1 MSLLFPFS
9 QPPAAGGKAP
19 VSALLAR
26 FKSSLALAFWIT
38 LVAEVLSIT
47 PIIFMWNVFDRAVST
62 RSDVTLVSLLV
73 IVLIAYGFWSG
84 LEWVRGRLMA
94 RLALRID
101 WDISAQVFDTAFRR
115 YVARKDVNV
124 HQVLEDVVRLRS
136 FLTGQQILALMS
148 APFCVV
154 FILVGWAF
162 HPYLAIFIVVATI
175 LSLIAAFTTSRIT
188 SQSIREA
195 NNASAEASRL
205 ASQSIAK
212 AGTAL
217 ALGMHPTIRKRWF
230 EKHQRYLG
238 LEVNAKESAGI
249 VGGFAAFM
257 GHALPSLQLALG
269 AFLAIE
275 GLITGG
281 MVIAASFL
289 LTRAINPLKS
299 VIAGW
304 PAIQS
309 ARQSLDRL
317 NAMVAE
323 DEEQS
328 EKMALPPP
336 SGKLDVQNLTIEAG
350 DSRTIL
356 SDLSFSLEPG
366 EVMGVIGPTASGK
379 TSLTRALVGL
389 WPPTSG
395 HVRLDG
401 ADVAPWIRADLG
413 QYIGYAP
420 VEIDLFEGTVA
431 ENIARLGVVDS
442 EQVVAAAQAVGIH
455 DTILSFP
462 KGYDTRIGEVGHV
475 LTGGQRQRIVIARAI
490 YGDPPYVVMDEPN
503 ASLDEEGEQA
513 LVRLLR
519 HLKQKKTTVVFT
531 THRIMLLAGAD
542 KLMVLRN
549 GKIRMYG
556 PTVSVVQELK
566 QKSEERAT
574 SRQVVP
580 AARVSTGGA
589 S

>member
-1 MSLLFPFS
+1 
-9 QPPAAGGKAP
+9 
-19 VSALLAR
+19 
-26 FKSSLALAFWIT
+26 
-38 LVAEVLSIT
+38 
-47 PIIFMWNVFDRAVST
+47 
-62 RSDVTLVSLLV
+62 
-73 IVLIAYGFWSG
+73 
-84 LEWVRGRLMA
+84 
-94 RLALRID
+94 
-101 WDISAQVFDTAFRR
+101 
-115 YVARKDVNV
+115 
-124 HQVLEDVVRLRS
+124 
-136 FLTGQQILALMS
+136 
-148 APFCVV
+148 
-154 FILVGWAF
+154 
-162 HPYLAIFIVVATI
+162 
-175 LSLIAAFTTSRIT
+175 
-188 SQSIREA
+188 
-195 NNASAEASRL
+195 
-205 ASQSIAK
+205 
-212 AGTAL
+212 
-217 ALGMHPTIRKRWF
+217 
-230 EKHQRYLG
+230 
-238 LEVNAKESAGI
+238 
-249 VGGFAAFM
+249 
-257 GHALPSLQLALG
+257 
-269 AFLAIE
+269 
-275 GLITGG
+275 
-281 MVIAASFL
+281 
-289 LTRAINPLKS
+289 
-299 VIAGW
+299 
-304 PAIQS
+304 
-309 ARQSLDRL
+309 
-317 NAMVAE
+317 
-323 DEEQS
+323 
-328 EKMALPPP
+328 MALPPP

-413 QYIGYAP
+413 QHIGYAP

-556 PTVSVVQELK
+556 PTASVVQELK

-574 SRQVVP
+574 ARQVVP
-580 AARVSTGGA
+580 AARVATGGA